1 MRHAIRLTGTLL
13 LLAVLPA
20 GAQIGKNVPI
30 RAGTPED
37 RALAEIGAATDPA
50 EKLAL
55 IDKFA
60 AELGTGDLAIVADE
74 QYVNYYLTAKNYD
87 KAFEYGEKLWTLDP
101 DNFANGINLVRGA
114 QEKGDAE
121 RLFTYGEKIGAI
133 LHRFKAQ
140 PAPAGREAND
150 WEQVKARTVEDN
162 KENIAYIEQS
172 LFAAAYGTTSP
183 AARAGLLER
192 FAKAFPDSSYA
203 DQGRGIAAA
212 SFQLAQN
219 YPKML
224 AVANSLL
231 AKDTNNLGMLILL
244 ADYYSEK
251 GEQLDKAESYA
262 KNALEVL
269 PAAKKPEGAT
279 DEQWQQQI
287 SLQKGLVLSALGQI
301 NINRNNN
308 AQALENLKAA
318 GPLLKPDAVTYGR
331 NQYRLGF
338 ALLNLKRVSEARAAL
353 TEAAAINSPYK
364 GLAQQKLQTL
374 PAAPAPPARKK
385 KS

>member
-37 RALAEIGAATDPA
+37 RALAEISAATDPA

-114 QEKGDAE
+114 QEKGDAD
-121 RLFTYGEKIGAI
+121 RLLTYGEKIGAI
-133 LHRFKAQ
+133 LRRFKAQ
-140 PAPAGREAND
+140 PAPAGRDAND

-162 KENIAYIEQS
+162 KENIVYIEQS

-192 FAKAFPDSSYA
+192 FAKAFPDSPYA
-203 DQGRGIAAA
+203 DQGLGIAAA
-212 SFQLAQN
+212 SFQQAQN

-224 AVANSLL
+224 AVAGSLL
-231 AKDTNNLGMLILL
+231 AKDANNLAMLILL

-262 KNALEVL
+262 KKALDVL

-279 DEQWQQQI
+279 DERWQQQI
-287 SLQKGLVLSALGQI
+287 LLQKGLVLSALGEI

-353 TEAAAINSPYK
+353 TEAATINSPYK

-374 PAAPAPPARKK
+374 PAAPAPAARKK